1 LEKKLEFSLRSPK
14 VYYTVLLIAVMALI
28 PLFIRDRYIVESFIP
43 IVLVYVIYSSS
54 WNLLAYSGQAS
65 LGHAAFLGIG
75 GFASALL
82 SSERYW
88 HISPWFCMFLGSAIA
103 SGIGFL
109 IGLTCVRLRE
119 WFLAMVTFGFAV
131 IAQTVTTA
139 LDKSI
144 GGILGFPPEP
154 LVSSP
159 IQLYYVIL
167 ALTGASVFF
176 IYLIMKSKIGL
187 AFNAIRENEVEAK
200 MMGVNTTKYKL
211 LAFVISTFFAGL
223 AGVLQSQQAAFIDVE
238 VYKAENS
245 FTPLVMSIIGGLGS
259 IEGPIIG
266 SVTIRFIDELLY
278 GVPVIKWII
287 NGVFLVSVVIFL
299 PKGIS
304 SLIRKA
310 LKRK

>member
-1 LEKKLEFSLRSPK
+1 
-14 VYYTVLLIAVMALI
+14 MAFI
-28 PLFIRDRYIVESFIP
+28 PVFISDRYIIDVIT
-43 IVLVYVIYSSS
+43 ITLIYVIYSSS

-82 SSERYW
+82 YRYLG
-88 HISPWFCMFLGSAIA
+88 ISPWFGMFLGSAFA

-109 IGLTCVRLRE
+109 VGLTCVRLRE

-131 IAQTVTTA
+131 IAQTITSA
-139 LDKSI
+139 LDRYI
-144 GGILGFPPEP
+144 GGILGFHPQR
-154 LVSSP
+154 LLGSY
-159 IQLYYVIL
+159 IQFYYLIL
-167 ALTGASVFF
+167 ALTVASVFV

-223 AGVLQSQQAAFIDVE
+223 AGVLRSQQVGFLDVE
-238 VYKAENS
+238 VYSAANS
-245 FTPLVMSIIGGLGS
+245 FNPLIISIIGGLGS

-266 SVTIRFIDELLY
+266 SVTIRIIDELLY
-278 GVPVIKWII
+278 TVPIIKWII
-287 NGVFLVSVVIFL
+287 NGVFLITVVIFL

-304 SLIRKA
+304 SLLRKA
-310 LKRK
+310 LKQ